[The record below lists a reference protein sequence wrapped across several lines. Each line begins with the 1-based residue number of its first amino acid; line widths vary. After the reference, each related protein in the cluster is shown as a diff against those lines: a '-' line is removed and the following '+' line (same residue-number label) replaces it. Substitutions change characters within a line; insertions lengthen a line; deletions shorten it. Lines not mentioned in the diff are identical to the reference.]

1 MQSLYCCLNRLF
13 AFMMMSFFTFFAC
26 NKSALVIA
34 LRPIMNP
41 SYLYMFMIYKTC
53 SFFMRVLTRV
63 YFLFFTKIC
72 GIYYTVLPDKL
83 LKWYFIILA
92 FCLFVGHHYIKM
104 LVFLFSLFLSLF
116 FSQEFFWRAALVPM
130 ELAALF
136 SWN

>member
-41 SYLYMFMIYKTC
+41 SYLYMFMFYKTC

-63 YFLFFTKIC
+63 YFLFFNKIC

-92 FCLFVGHHYIKM
+92 FCL
-104 LVFLFSLFLSLF
+104 LVIIILRCWCFCSLFFCLFF
-116 FSQEFFWRAALVPM
+116 FSQEFFWRAAHVPM